1 MFLVKL
7 YKYEPIK
14 NFVMVQAVEN
24 GIIRAQVCQ
33 RVLVRV
39 KYANV
44 TENEQNSF
52 VKCTHIEKVKDN
64 TYITERIRVCNL
76 ATIYYRVVN
85 GQKEIFDIHYHK
97 NGNKNGYRNEE
108 QVIKD
113 TNAILEE
120 CEFIQNLIIGGFMC
134 KQNHTNCKTPGVKHT
149 KKTYIKL

>member
-1 MFLVKL
+1 MFLAKL

-24 GIIRAQVCQ
+24 GIICAQVCQ
-33 RVLVRV
+33 RVLVRA

-52 VKCTHIEKVKDN
+52 ARCTLVEKINDR
-64 TYITERIRVCNL
+64 TYIVERTRVCNL
-76 ATIYYRVVN
+76 ATIYYRVIN
-85 GQKEIFDIHYHK
+85 GQKEVFDIHYHK

-120 CEFIQNLIIGGFMC
+120 CKFTQNLIIGAFMC
-134 KQNHTNCKTPGVKHT
+134 NRITTRRTSVIKHF
-149 KKTYIKL
+149 KKYIKL